1 MYNYYSQEEMNM
13 KVLSFQNKKLA
24 EKIEERKAE
33 EEKLTEEMEALKLQ
47 RKFDLDIISVVH
59 RHWMQVS
66 DD

>member
-1 MYNYYSQEEMNM
+1 M